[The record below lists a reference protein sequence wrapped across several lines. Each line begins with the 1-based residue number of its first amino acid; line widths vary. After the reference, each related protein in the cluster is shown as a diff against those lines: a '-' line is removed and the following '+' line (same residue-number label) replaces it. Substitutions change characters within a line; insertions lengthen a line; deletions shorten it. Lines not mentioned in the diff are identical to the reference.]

1 MNINQN
7 KISTDQHFI
16 LCSGKWKHV
25 LVGLSWFECNAE
37 STTMVLIKGPAV
49 FLLTVNILGV
59 LCPGNPGEHPE
70 EQADLH

>member
-1 MNINQN
+1 MNINQI

-37 STTMVLIKGPAV
+37 LTTIKLATSGYGGAEYL
-49 FLLTVNILGV
+49 FG
-59 LCPGNPGEHPE
+59 
-70 EQADLH
+70 